1 MAENNTNAS
10 QDLTVEGSTTIM
22 SNSRRDL
29 AVEAAE
35 NIDTLCGVLTLQTV
49 NDCEVAALLAR
60 VLSARMA
67 ELSRII
73 MRALCDP
80 AEKTGELAYELRL
93 KREAA

>member
-1 MAENNTNAS
+1 MSENNTTAS
-10 QDLTVEGSTTIM
+10 RDLTVEGSTTIM

-49 NDCEVAALLAR
+49 NDCEVHALLAR

-67 ELSRII
+67 KLSQII

-80 AEKTGELAYELRL
+80 VEKTEELAYELRP
-93 KREAA
+93 KREDA